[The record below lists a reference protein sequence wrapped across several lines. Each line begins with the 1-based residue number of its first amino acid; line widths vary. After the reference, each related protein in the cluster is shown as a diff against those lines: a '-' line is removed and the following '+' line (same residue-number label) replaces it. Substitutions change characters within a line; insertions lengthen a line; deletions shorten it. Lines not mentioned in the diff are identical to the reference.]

1 MLNKGGSLGDTLV
14 PPVQVVPLSDEDH
27 NTFWSVDSSAH
38 LIVVPKYCSRKTLN
52 ATQKCHL
59 LELYSELYGV
69 SRSMISEISTVC
81 LKYAH
86 ISMYNKVLGTH
97 QSNTA
102 SSSIVFV
109 YWKYGLFGLS
119 DSFPER
125 VARIE
130 SFYEHAAVV
139 SGHTTKH
146 MLANLSFFKVHPKHS
161 NYGKPVSVYYHDLY
175 ESDGIYSLIPVQFIC
190 SRCVSL
196 IDKIDGESVLFTTP
210 VIDF

>member
-1 MLNKGGSLGDTLV
+1 MEDYGPLHSFWLYAFERYNGILGSMPNNKRSIEIQLTKRFLREIQTHNAELPQEFSDQFLPLLPLSNASGSLGDTLV

-109 YWKYGLFGLS
+109 YWKYDLFGLS

-130 SFYEHAAVV
+130 SFY
-139 SGHTTKH
+139 
-146 MLANLSFFKVHPKHS
+146 
-161 NYGKPVSVYYHDLY
+161 
-175 ESDGIYSLIPVQFIC
+175 
-190 SRCVSL
+190 
-196 IDKIDGESVLFTTP
+196 
-210 VIDF
+210 